1 MDSSLNNRFTRKKA
15 ASVGS
20 MAASK
25 TFFMVG
31 LGLWLFCKILDTSTF
46 ADSVH
51 QALRV
56 GEYCGFYLCLF
67 SELFSREFTLR
78 SLSLFAVLA
87 FLAVILSRVH
97 GADLLITL
105 VIAFAS
111 RHYDFRLLLKFSM
124 SITIISVLLVVTC
137 SFVGLIPQVSDTAR
151 NRVSLGF
158 GWVTYLSH
166 YYLELVMCYTL
177 LKGYKVR
184 WLELAISLF
193 IDFLIYSATG
203 SRNSFILVIVF
214 VVAFACIK
222 ISNRWNCDKRF
233 AFITALSYPLCA
245 VASVFL
251 YHGISLQSQLG
262 ASLNSLLSN
271 RLVLTQRAIDLYG
284 IRPFG
289 NPITWTAASGSG
301 SGEFDWSQYLYVDC
315 SYINILITYG
325 WVVCVLLIIAFS
337 IVSYKATLKGG
348 TLFGA
353 VLIIFAL
360 HGIVDPQ
367 LMNLHYCALLLLFGN
382 LFDPC
387 CKWLRRM
394 KGFPVVS

>member
-1 MDSSLNNRFTRKKA
+1 MESCTKNCLKRKKV

-20 MAASK
+20 VGASK
-25 TFFMVG
+25 TFFLVG

-46 ADSVH
+46 ANSAH
-51 QALRV
+51 QILKI
-56 GEYCGFYLCLF
+56 GEYCGFYLCIF

-78 SLSLFAVLA
+78 SLSLFAMLA
-87 FLAVILSRVH
+87 FLAIILTRVN

-111 RHYDFRLLLKFSM
+111 RHYELRSLLKFSM
-124 SITIISVLLVVTC
+124 RITLLSVLLIITC
-137 SFVGLIPQVSDTAR
+137 SFIGLISQVSDSAR

-166 YYLELVMCYTL
+166 YYLELVMCYAL
-177 LKGYKVR
+177 LKGDKCR
-184 WLELAISLF
+184 WLELTVYLL
-193 IDFLIYSATG
+193 IDFIIYFETE
-203 SRNSFILVIVF
+203 SRNSFILVIIF
-214 VVAFACIK
+214 VVVFGCIK
-222 ISNRWNCDKRF
+222 RFNCWNCDKRF
-233 AFITALSYPLCA
+233 AFVTALFYPLCA
-245 VASVFL
+245 IISVFL
-251 YHGISLQSQLG
+251 YCGISLQSQLG

-289 NPITWTAASGSG
+289 NPITWTAPSVSSSGKY
-301 SGEFDWSQYLYVDC
+301 DWSQYLYVDC
-315 SYINILITYG
+315 SYVNILITYG
-325 WVVCVLLIIAFS
+325 WVICILLIIALA
-337 IVSYKATLKGG
+337 IVAYKATLRGG
-348 TLFGA
+348 TLFGV

-360 HGIVDPQ
+360 HGIMDPQ
-367 LMNLHYCALLLLFGN
+367 LLNLHYCALLLLFGN